1 MTRKINS
8 TEPLAFRTDR
18 RNKQRYNSMSKT
30 EKQEV
35 MDKLREVFQVLC
47 DGDYVDLSSEI
58 FHLQNELNYCN
69 KRLVN
74 IEENLKYWQSLKE
87 EYESQIDDISRE
99 IEERNEVYTQYIK
112 DMKRATSQF
121 IMLCYHN
128 QKDLLVF
135 QEVIEEYSN
144 RYTVNEIVNYVR
156 EYVYSNRNT
165 VYNIDTENILLSNK
179 LICAIEDICDG
190 LRISE

>member
-1 MTRKINS
+1 MTQK

-112 DMKRATSQF
+112 DMERATSQF